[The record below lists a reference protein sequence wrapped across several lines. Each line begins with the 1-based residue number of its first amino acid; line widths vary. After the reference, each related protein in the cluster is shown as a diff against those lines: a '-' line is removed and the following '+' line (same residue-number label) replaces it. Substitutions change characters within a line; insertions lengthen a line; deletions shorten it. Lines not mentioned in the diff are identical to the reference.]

1 MAKSLPKLE
10 RETFGLKVFVPA
22 VLFGWALIAFVVII
36 GIFVLSPVGASYW
49 GENAKAVRDLAAGG
63 SALLGDL
70 AVLAAWP
77 KILAPLTFLAV
88 ASFMCAIALGFAAIP
103 GILNRRIAVLK
114 QAVPLMGGN

>member
-1 MAKSLPKLE
+1 MAKSLPRLE

-103 GILNRRIAVLK
+103 GILDRRIAVLK
-114 QAVPLMGGN
+114 QAVSLMGS